1 MRTFRKGCSMALA
14 AVYTF
19 IYFIIAS
26 FETMLASTA
35 FAGRLALAHLCGV
48 AELPAPKALKRR
60 YFGRGFLYGVMV
72 AAKKNEILSC
82 TEEGFAA
89 AWHRDFYRRCIS
101 FYFAC
106 LSVSTL
112 QAVYIDGRDIILVEE
127 GFSDFPLLDV
137 WR

>member
-1 MRTFRKGCSMALA
+1 MRTFRKSCSMALA

-19 IYFIIAS
+19 IYVTITA

-48 AELPAPKALKRR
+48 AELPAAKALKRR
-60 YFGRGFLYGVMV
+60 YFGRGAFYGIVI
-72 AAKKNEILSC
+72 AAEKDEILLS

-89 AWHRDFYRRCIS
+89 AWHRDFYCRCVS
-101 FYFAC
+101 FYLAC

-112 QAVYIDGRDIILVEE
+112 QAVYVCCCYIVFIEE
-127 GFSDFPLLDV
+127 GFGDFPLLDIG
-137 WR
+137 R